1 MSNYYSSS
9 TFNHYRNMDN
19 LNRVKSTI
27 DFYDINTQIVEI
39 EKPMSNFEIE
49 LQLIE
54 RKQNVEL

>member
-1 MSNYYSSS
+1 MNYYSSS

-27 DFYDINTQIVEI
+27 DFHDINSDIVEI

-49 LQLIE
+49 LQLQG
-54 RKQNVEL
+54 RKHNAK